1 MSAKKAQE
9 SFEDLYRRLEEA
21 VGKLEQGGLSLEESL
36 KLYEEG
42 MALARR
48 CQALLEA
55 AEQRSTRLREAFEE
69 AATPEDQA
77 EESQ

>member
-9 SFEDLYRRLEEA
+9 SFEDLYRRLEET

-42 MALARR
+42 MALAHR

-55 AEQRSTRLREAFEE
+55 AEQRITRLRETFEE
-69 AATPEDQA
+69 AATPEDEG
-77 EESQ
+77 EEGE